1 MEFEFTCD
9 AYSTFEQ
16 TFKLKPNLNLKLKSL
31 KPGAISSI
39 SFTNELDEE
48 IPIPDD
54 MDMDGATRFGNNFL
68 ISVQSYKHS
77 YKLLWNRQVV
87 FVVSYEH
94 ITTGYAYIPPRYP
107 NE

>member
-1 MEFEFTCD
+1 MMGFEFTCD

-16 TFKLKPNLNLKLKSL
+16 TFKLKPNFKLKLKSL

-68 ISVQSYKHS
+68 ILSSAYS
-77 YKLLWNRQVV
+77 YKLYWNRQVV

-94 ITTGYAYIPPRYP
+94 ISTGYAYIPPGMELP
-107 NE
+107 E